1 MKGVSMSTE
10 LTAATQDFELT
21 QRKATA
27 LSKSTLIPKE
37 FQGNLS
43 NCIIAMEIAS
53 RLQMPPLMV
62 MQNLYVVHGKPSW
75 SSQFLIA
82 AFNQCGRFA
91 SITYGYVGEASTD
104 TYGCFA
110 KSVDLRTGEI
120 LQGPTVTIAIAKK
133 EGWHGKSGSKWQTM
147 PELMLRYRA
156 ATFLVRTTAP
166 ELTLGFPMQ
175 DEIEDIKP
183 EKSVSIESLRKAPA
197 AITSSLI
204 DTGEFTVIET
214 SEVEEETV

>member
-1 MKGVSMSTE
+1 MSTE

-91 SITYGYVGEASTD
+91 SITYGYVGEVNTD
-104 TYGCFA
+104 TYGCYA

-133 EGWHGKSGSKWQTM
+133 EGWHGKSGSKWQSM

-175 DEIEDIKP
+175 DEIEDIRP

>member
-1 MKGVSMSTE
+1 MSTE
-10 LTAATQDFELT
+10 SSATQDFELT

-43 NCIIAMEIAS
+43 NCIIAMDIAS

-91 SITYGYVGEASTD
+91 SLTYGFVGEVGTD

-120 LQGPTVTIAIAKK
+120 LQGPTVTIGIAKK

-175 DEIEDIKP
+175 DEVEDIQP
-183 EKSVSIESLRKAPA
+183 QRSISIESLRQTP
-197 AITSSLI
+197 
-204 DTGEFTVIET
+204 VIESSPIT
-214 SEVEEETV
+214 ETFVVTETREIEEEVKG

>member
-1 MKGVSMSTE
+1 MSTE
-10 LTAATQDFELT
+10 LTTASQDFELS

-43 NCIIAMEIAS
+43 NCIIAIDIAS

-91 SITYGYVGEASTD
+91 SITYGFVGKTD
-104 TYGCFA
+104 TDSYGCFA

-120 LQGPTVTIAIAKK
+120 LQGPTVTIGIAKK
-133 EGWHGKSGSKWQTM
+133 EGWHGKSGSKWQTI

-175 DEIEDIKP
+175 DEVEDIQP
-183 EKSVSIESLRKAPA
+183 QRSVSIESLRQTPGIEAAPIA
-197 AITSSLI
+197 
-204 DTGEFTVIET
+204 ET
-214 SEVEEETV
+214 FVVTETRELEEEVKG

>member
-1 MKGVSMSTE
+1 MSNE
-10 LTAATQDFELT
+10 LTTATQDFELT

-43 NCIIAMEIAS
+43 NCIIAMDIAS

-91 SITYGYVGEASTD
+91 SLTYGFVGEVGTD

-120 LQGPTVTIAIAKK
+120 LQGPTVTIGIAKK

-147 PELMLRYRA
+147 PDLMLRYRA

-175 DEIEDIKP
+175 DEIEDIQP
-183 EKSVSIESLRKAPA
+183 QRSISIESLRQAP
-197 AITSSLI
+197 
-204 DTGEFTVIET
+204 VIESSPIT
-214 SEVEEETV
+214 ETFVVTETREIEEEVKG

>member
-1 MKGVSMSTE
+1 MSTE

-91 SITYGYVGEASTD
+91 SITYGYVGEIGTD
-104 TYGCFA
+104 TYGCYA

-204 DTGEFTVIET
+204 DTGEFTVVET
-214 SEVEEETV
+214 REVEEEAV

>member
-1 MKGVSMSTE
+1 MSTE
-10 LTAATQDFELT
+10 SLSATQDFELT

-43 NCIIAMEIAS
+43 NCIIAMDIAS

-91 SITYGYVGEASTD
+91 SLTYGFVGEVGTD

-175 DEIEDIKP
+175 DEVEDIQP
-183 EKSVSIESLRKAPA
+183 QRSISIESLRQTP
-197 AITSSLI
+197 
-204 DTGEFTVIET
+204 VIESSPIT
-214 SEVEEETV
+214 ETFIVTETREIEEEVKG

>member
-1 MKGVSMSTE
+1 MSTE

-91 SITYGYVGEASTD
+91 SITYGYVGEVNTD
-104 TYGCFA
+104 TYGCYA

-133 EGWHGKSGSKWQTM
+133 EGWHGKSGSKWQSM

-175 DEIEDIKP
+175 DEIEDIRP
-183 EKSVSIESLRKAPA
+183 EKSVSIESLRHAPA
-197 AITSSLI
+197 
-204 DTGEFTVIET
+204 IESAPAQEEYIVT
-214 SEVEEETV
+214 EVREIVEEKV